1 MGPAALR
8 EVLKSLPVSQDP
20 RLLVSGATFD
30 DAGVYKLRED
40 LALVQTVDFFTPIV
54 DDPYTF
60 GEIAAANAFSD
71 IYAMG
76 AVPLTALNIT
86 CFPVQ
91 GMDLDILS
99 QILAGG
105 AAKVKEAG
113 ALLVGG
119 HTVEDPEPKYGLA
132 VTGVVHPARIL
143 TNAGACP
150 GDVLVLTK
158 PLGTGVIATAVK
170 AELASPEVQA
180 AAILTMRTL
189 NREASQVAV
198 AVGVHAVTDIT
209 GFGFLG
215 HAAEMAEAG
224 QVSLEV
230 QAGQFPFLP
239 GAEEL
244 ANMGLVPAGAYRNR
258 EYLGDK
264 ISFDSEVP
272 DAHRDLLFDPQTS
285 GGLLIAV
292 APEKMEELEA
302 GLKAKGTVAAV
313 VGRVEAGAPR
323 IAVHK

>member
-1 MGPAALR
+1 M
-8 EVLKSLPVSQDP
+8 
-20 RLLVSGATFD
+20 SGATFD
-30 DAGVYKLRED
+30 DAGVYKLNED

-60 GEIAAANAFSD
+60 GEIAAANALSD
-71 IYAMG
+71 VYAMG

-91 GMDLDILS
+91 TMDLGILT

-105 AAKVKEAG
+105 AAKVQEAG

-132 VTGVVHPARIL
+132 VTGIVHPAKLL

-150 GDVLVLTK
+150 GDLLVLTK
-158 PLGTGVIATAVK
+158 PLGTGVVATAVK
-170 AELASPEVQA
+170 AEMAGPEAQA
-180 AAILTMRTL
+180 AAIAAMRAL
-189 NREASQVAV
+189 NREASQAAL
-198 AVGVHAVTDIT
+198 AVGAHAVTDIT

-215 HAAEMAEAG
+215 HAAEMAEAS

-230 QAGQFPFLP
+230 QAGRFPFLP

-244 ANMGLVPAGAYRNR
+244 AHMGLVPAGAYRNR

-264 ISFDSEVP
+264 VVFDEQVP
-272 DAHRDLLFDPQTS
+272 ERHRDLLFDPQTS
-285 GGLLIAV
+285 GGLLISV
-292 APEKMEELEA
+292 PEEKAEELLARLEE
-302 GLKAKGTVAAV
+302 GGVVGAAV
-313 VGRVEAGAPR
+313 VGRVKAGAPK
-323 IAVHK
+323 ITVYK

>member
-60 GEIAAANAFSD
+60 GEIAAANALSD

-91 GMDLDILS
+91 GMDLDILG

-143 TNAGACP
+143 TNAGAHP
-150 GDVLVLTK
+150 GDLLVLTK

-170 AELASPEVQA
+170 AELAGPEVEA
-180 AAILTMRTL
+180 AAIAAMRTL

-198 AVGVHAVTDIT
+198 AAGVHAVTDIT

-215 HAAEMAEAG
+215 HAAEMAEAS

-230 QAGQFPFLP
+230 EAGRFPFLP

-264 ISFDSEVP
+264 ISFDSEVA

-292 APEKMEELEA
+292 AREKVEELET
-302 GLKAKGTVAAV
+302 GLKAKGTAAAV

-323 IAVHK
+323 ITVHK